1 MAVSRDIANDKVP
14 ETSSQVSSAF
24 SFPEPQQ
31 ETFLKNL
38 LPPNSQQL
46 DVTMFS
52 PQQAMSTY
60 QGPVCLWSTD
70 CKWILKASSTLPTSS
85 SFSSC
90 VTILNVI
97 YVIGESDY
105 IYRYDKDSQTWKGLD
120 SCHPTGIGKF
130 SLGRINE
137 DLVTIGGQDMGKS
150 GNVIGDVHMYKYN
163 QNQPNWECQPNAM
176 PTPRCW
182 PSVACSDKYIA
193 TCGGLL
199 DADDRNPSRIVEL
212 LDIETKVWK
221 KVHDLPF
228 QGYRMSSLI
237 DNNKHLF
244 VANSYTRYEEECQS
258 KESYI
263 AMAELKIL
271 LGEEKH
277 ELAVGIQP
285 PKARPVSSGSNI
297 LQDKSECVTRKQ
309 QQPNPT
315 QQAIPESAHPVVPRG
330 SVSEQKYWGNCDI
343 ETNYP
348 ILAKYGGCTIAVSD
362 NKVYTYSKDMHKWEC
377 ACDLS
382 QYLHDCNGIGATV
395 AVLPDSGYDI
405 MLIGGQKD
413 RKSAHKKVQVISFVK
428 SDND

>member
-1 MAVSRDIANDKVP
+1 MIQSSPEQAVA
-14 ETSSQVSSAF
+14 
-24 SFPEPQQ
+24 
-31 ETFLKNL
+31 
-38 LPPNSQQL
+38 
-46 DVTMFS
+46 
-52 PQQAMSTY
+52 TY

-70 CKWILKASSTLPTSS
+70 RKWILKASSTLPTSS

-90 VTILNVI
+90 VTIKNVI

-105 IYRYDKDSQTWKGLD
+105 IYRYDKDSQTWKALD

-130 SLGRINE
+130 SLGRIKE

-163 QNQPNWECQPNAM
+163 QIQPNWERHPNIAM

-182 PSVACSDKYIA
+182 PSVACSDKYLA

-199 DADDRNPSRIVEL
+199 DADDQTPSCIVEL
-212 LDIETKVWK
+212 LDIETELWK
-221 KVHDLPF
+221 EVHDLPF

-237 DNNKHLF
+237 DNNKYLF
-244 VANSYTRYEEECQS
+244 VANSYTRYEEERQS
-258 KESYI
+258 KEKYI

-277 ELAVGIQP
+277 ELVGIQP
-285 PKARPVSSGSNI
+285 PKARPISSGS
-297 LQDKSECVTRKQ
+297 QDKSEGATRKQ
-309 QQPNPT
+309 QQSHHQTTGNPN
-315 QQAIPESAHPVVPRG
+315 QQAIPESTHPVVPRG
-330 SVSEQKYWGNCDI
+330 SVSEQTYWGNCDI
-343 ETNYP
+343 DTNYP

-382 QYLHDCNGIGATV
+382 QYLQDCNGIGAAV
-395 AVLPDSGYDI
+395 AIFPDSGYDI

-413 RKSAHKKVQVISFVK
+413 RRSAHKKVQVISLVK
-428 SDND
+428 SDNE